1 MFPVRT
7 TANACQIVLPIGY
20 TIGSAKSCIIRLNIF
35 FFFSL
40 ISPLPAHDV
49 LIRFFPQSY
58 RAERAR
64 LLQQTRAMARQK
76 EEAYQQDVKRKL
88 DDDWSFKQQKRM
100 QERQDRIRCVCARV
114 SVSQSESG
122 SGRVREW
129 ACVCANLRQLF

>member
-49 LIRFFPQSY
+49 LIRFFP
-58 RAERAR
+58 AELPSGEGPPPAANAR
-64 LLQQTRAMARQK
+64 DGPAEGGGLPAGCETQTRRRLVLQAAK
-76 EEAYQQDVKRKL
+76 ADAGEAGPHQV
-88 DDDWSFKQQKRM
+88 
-100 QERQDRIRCVCARV
+100 CVRACECV
-114 SVSQSESG
+114 TE
-122 SGRVREW
+122 REW
-129 ACVCANLRQLF
+129 EWSSA